1 MTVVSSS
8 SNDLHS
14 QMMLLLSDS
23 FEKLSTALSDQKP
36 DSKVEWHKFSGDS
49 KKFRSWY
56 LGIMAHLSL
65 PPWTHL
71 FDSVKHDVVESTTNH
86 ALNGKLY
93 SKVLLALDGVAYQN
107 FVSRRH
113 LRANGI
119 GLLRE
124 LSQTYKPKNVP
135 EIIAAKTVEFWGNT
149 KRSPNE
155 SIDSYYDRFQEL
167 LEDLADADELI
178 APNAA
183 IRQLIFTL
191 GPEFE
196 TIQNNFRI
204 NNLPDEW
211 KTQNWPSLLTLCRDY
226 HNSVRS
232 MTLSK
237 HLPTN
242 PKDQQFDRETHQ
254 KKVREW
260 FMNPTKFAR
269 ELESAQRC

>member
-1 MTVVSSS
+1 
-8 SNDLHS
+8 
-14 QMMLLLSDS
+14 
-23 FEKLSTALSDQKP
+23 
-36 DSKVEWHKFSGDS
+36 
-49 KKFRSWY
+49 
-56 LGIMAHLSL
+56 
-65 PPWTHL
+65 
-71 FDSVKHDVVESTTNH
+71 VKDDVVESTTNH

-107 FVSRRH
+107 FVSCRH

-124 LSQTYKPKNVP
+124 FSQTYKPKNLP
-135 EIIAAKTVEFWGNT
+135 EIIVAKTVEFWGNT

-167 LEDLADADELI
+167 LEDLADADEPI
-178 APNAA
+178 APKAA
-183 IRQLIFTL
+183 IWQFIFTL
-191 GPEFE
+191 GPDFE

-211 KTQNWPSLLTLCRDY
+211 KTQNWPSLLTLCHDY

-232 MTLSK
+232 MTPSK